1 MSAPDGRLAG
11 RVVLVTGAAQGQ
23 GRAHALRF
31 AAEGADVIV
40 IDRGEQDPLVNYP
53 MGTTAALEETADGVR
68 AQGRRAVASRVDI
81 RDRCALAAA
90 VDAAVAELG
99 RLDVVVAN
107 AAVCTVQEWDQ
118 VTPEVWDLTLAT
130 NLTGTWHTCQ
140 ATIPHLKA
148 AGGGSIVLISSAA
161 GVSGPPMLLPYVVSK
176 HGVVGL
182 MRVLANE
189 LGPHSIRVN
198 SVHPGGVDTPM
209 GEGAHTA
216 IGPLLEQHPEYTDVF
231 GVALPDARMQADDV
245 TPSVLFLASDDSR
258 FMTGH
263 ALVVDAGTT
272 NR

>member
-1 MSAPDGRLAG
+1 VSAPAGRLDGRVA
-11 RVVLVTGAAQGQ
+11 LVTGAAQGQ

-31 AAEGADVIV
+31 AAEGADLIL

-53 MGTTAALEETADGVR
+53 MGTAAGLAETVEQVR
-68 AQGRRAVASRVDI
+68 AAGRRAVGARVDI
-81 RDRCALAAA
+81 RDRVALAEV

-99 RLDVVVAN
+99 RLDIVVAN
-107 AAVCTVQEWDQ
+107 AGVCTVQEWDQ
-118 VTPEVWDLTLAT
+118 VTPEVWELTLAT

-140 ATIPHLKA
+140 ASIPHLIA
-148 AGGGSIVLISSAA
+148 AGGGSVVLISSAA
-161 GVSGPPMLLPYVVSK
+161 GLSGPPLLLPYAVSK
-176 HGVVGL
+176 HGIVGL

-209 GEGAHTA
+209 GDGAHGA
-216 IGPLLEQHPEYTDVF
+216 IVPLLQQHPEYADVYA
-231 GVALPDARMQADDV
+231 VALPDGRMQAEDV
-245 TPSVLFLASDDSR
+245 TASVLFLASDDSR

-263 ALVVDAGTT
+263 PLVVDAGTT